1 MEELLKYWE
10 IGDVVSVEPL
20 SSFTGKVHRIHTK
33 AGCSFILKEKIDQ
46 VKASREAALLHELAM
61 AAAPVAAPMRTTTG
75 DWVVLENGK
84 VFLLYPQLHGEVI
97 AEHYEG
103 DSAARAEMYGKA
115 IAELHG
121 WLLKISS
128 SSQFPQMQL
137 PEQIRQW
144 ALPCCKNHLPIT
156 AANALEGVWGRLE
169 SDWNPQ
175 YEQLPHQLI
184 HRDAHPGNMLFEC
197 GRLSGFIDFDQVMKG
212 PRLFDLCYCGTS
224 LLVGGFPRTEKRDT
238 WPGLFRALTR
248 GYQTVS
254 PLSSIE
260 REAALGMLI
269 AIELLFVAF
278 CLEGGERE
286 AARQNE
292 RVVHWLAK
300 NQAKISF

>member
-115 IAELHG
+115 IAD
-121 WLLKISS
+121 
-128 SSQFPQMQL
+128 
-137 PEQIRQW
+137 
-144 ALPCCKNHLPIT
+144 CT
-156 AANALEGVWGRLE
+156 
-169 SDWNPQ
+169 D
-175 YEQLPHQLI
+175 
-184 HRDAHPGNMLFEC
+184 
-197 GRLSGFIDFDQVMKG
+197 
-212 PRLFDLCYCGTS
+212 
-224 LLVGGFPRTEKRDT
+224 
-238 WPGLFRALTR
+238 
-248 GYQTVS
+248 GY
-254 PLSSIE
+254 
-260 REAALGMLI
+260 
-269 AIELLFVAF
+269 
-278 CLEGGERE
+278 
-286 AARQNE
+286 
-292 RVVHWLAK
+292 
-300 NQAKISF
+300 